1 VWRVRRWPTGRSAPG
16 TPHDLDRAGADLPGR
31 RLHPLIESKQAAAV
45 RFIGFFAAR
54 TRRGLWFRNAAMR
67 AMNFAPLTRV
77 FAGEFRD
84 DFQLPDYGIAD
95 PVA

>member
-1 VWRVRRWPTGRSAPG
+1 V
-16 TPHDLDRAGADLPGR
+16 
-31 RLHPLIESKQAAAV
+31 
-45 RFIGFFAAR
+45 
-54 TRRGLWFRNAAMR
+54 LWFRNAAMR